1 VKLLDSIPL
10 LLELLV
16 QYFKLK
22 NKLAVYDVVERFDS
36 RMDALDRKRETL
48 RKIPNA
54 EAQDQASR
62 LVSEIVEEK
71 EKFKIFLEDL
81 NKK

>member
-1 VKLLDSIPL
+1 MKLLDSIPL

-36 RMDALDRKRETL
+36 RIDALDKKREAL
-48 RKIPNA
+48 RQTPNA
-54 EAQDQASR
+54 SAQDQASR
-62 LVSEIVEEK
+62 IMDEIIEEK
-71 EKFKIFLEDL
+71 EKLRIFLEDL

>member
-1 VKLLDSIPL
+1 MKLLDSIPL

-48 RKIPNA
+48 RKIPNP

-62 LVSEIVEEK
+62 LTSEIVEEK
-71 EKFKIFLEDL
+71 EKFRIFIQDL

>member
-1 VKLLDSIPL
+1 MKLLDSIPL

-36 RMDALDRKRETL
+36 RIDALDRKRETL
-48 RKIPNA
+48 RKLHNA

>member
-1 VKLLDSIPL
+1 MKLLDSIPL

-36 RMDALDRKRETL
+36 RIDALDKKREAL
-48 RKIPNA
+48 RQIPNA
-54 EAQDQASR
+54 SAQDQASR
-62 LVSEIVEEK
+62 IMDEIVEEK
-71 EKFKIFLEDL
+71 QKFKIFLEDL